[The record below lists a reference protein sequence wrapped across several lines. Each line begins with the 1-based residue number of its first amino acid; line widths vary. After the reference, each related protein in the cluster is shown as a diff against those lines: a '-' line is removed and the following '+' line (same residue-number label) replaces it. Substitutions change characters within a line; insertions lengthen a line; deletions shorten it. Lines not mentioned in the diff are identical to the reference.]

1 MMKPGMPENEKERL
15 EALQSYKILDTLP
28 ESSFDSITSIAAFI
42 CNTPISLV
50 SLIDEDRQ
58 WFKSKKGLGVSETPR
73 EQAFCAHAINNPK
86 EIMIVE
92 DSLKDERFANNPLV
106 QGEPHIRFYA
116 GAPLVTNEGF
126 PLGTLC
132 IIDSVPRHLDE
143 FQLKAL
149 SDLASQVMVQFQL
162 RKQLIEMEEL
172 KLRLEKQFYEAE
184 RFAHLVSHDIK
195 APLRGIAALANY
207 TLEEAGNELSDEV
220 SDYLNQIQERAN
232 KTIGLVEGILKHTLS
247 TNYEVNLEW
256 INARLL
262 LRDVAELSA
271 VPADRAFTSETTIT
285 EVYSDRVILI
295 QILINLLNNA
305 VKYGVSPNPKI
316 QIRIKQT
323 LNEWKI
329 EVKDNG
335 PGVSPE
341 HQMRIFQMFQTLGKT
356 DRFGNKGTGIGLSTV
371 KSLVQLLHGRIEL
384 KSGLRK
390 GCLFTVVIPRVKR
403 GNIPPLANS

>member
-1 MMKPGMPENEKERL
+1 MIKPGIPENEKERL

-50 SLIDEDRQ
+50 SLIDKDRQ
-58 WFKSKKGLGVSETPR
+58 WFKSNKGLGVSETPR

-195 APLRGIAALANY
+195 APLRGIAALATY

-271 VPADRAFTSETTIT
+271 VPADIAFTSETTIT

-341 HQMRIFQMFQTLGKT
+341 HQVRIFEMFQTLGKT
-356 DRFGNKGTGIGLSTV
+356 DRFGNKGSGIGLSTV
-371 KSLVQLLHGRIEL
+371 KSLVQLLHGSIEL
-384 KSGLRK
+384 KSGIHK
-390 GCLFTVVIPRVKR
+390 GCLFTVAIPRVKR
-403 GNIPPLANS
+403 GKIPT

>member
-1 MMKPGMPENEKERL
+1 MKPGMPENEKERL

-271 VPADRAFTSETTIT
+271 VPADIAFTSETTIT

>member
-1 MMKPGMPENEKERL
+1 
-15 EALQSYKILDTLP
+15 
-28 ESSFDSITSIAAFI
+28 
-42 CNTPISLV
+42 
-50 SLIDEDRQ
+50 
-58 WFKSKKGLGVSETPR
+58 
-73 EQAFCAHAINNPK
+73 
-86 EIMIVE
+86 
-92 DSLKDERFANNPLV
+92 
-106 QGEPHIRFYA
+106 
-116 GAPLVTNEGF
+116 
-126 PLGTLC
+126 
-132 IIDSVPRHLDE
+132 LDE
-143 FQLKAL
+143 SQLKAL

-207 TLEEAGNELSDEV
+207 IIKEARNELNPEV
-220 SDYLNQIQERAN
+220 SDYLNQ
-232 KTIGLVEGILKHTLS
+232 ILKHTLS

-271 VPADRAFTSETTIT
+271 VPADIVFTSETTIT

-323 LNEWKI
+323 LTEWKI

-335 PGVSPE
+335 PGVLPE
-341 HQMRIFQMFQTLGKT
+341 HQMRIFEMFQTLGKA
-356 DRFGNKGTGIGLSTV
+356 DRFGNKGTGIGLCTV

-403 GNIPPLANS
+403 GNIPALPKS

>member
-1 MMKPGMPENEKERL
+1 
-15 EALQSYKILDTLP
+15 
-28 ESSFDSITSIAAFI
+28 
-42 CNTPISLV
+42 
-50 SLIDEDRQ
+50 
-58 WFKSKKGLGVSETPR
+58 
-73 EQAFCAHAINNPK
+73 
-86 EIMIVE
+86 
-92 DSLKDERFANNPLV
+92 
-106 QGEPHIRFYA
+106 
-116 GAPLVTNEGF
+116 
-126 PLGTLC
+126 
-132 IIDSVPRHLDE
+132 LDE

-195 APLRGIAALANY
+195 APLRGIAALATY

-271 VPADRAFTSETTIT
+271 VPADIAFTSETTIT

>member
-1 MMKPGMPENEKERL
+1 MIKPGMPENEKERL

-271 VPADRAFTSETTIT
+271 VPADIAFTSETTIT

>member
-1 MMKPGMPENEKERL
+1 MIKPGIPENEKERL

-50 SLIDEDRQ
+50 SLIDKDRQ
-58 WFKSKKGLGVSETPR
+58 WFKSNKGLGVSETPR
-73 EQAFCAHAINNPK
+73 EQAFCAHALNNPK

-116 GAPLVTNEGF
+116 GAPLVTKEGF

-172 KLRLEKQFYEAE
+172 KLRLEKKFYEAE

-195 APLRGIAALANY
+195 APLRGIAALATY

-271 VPADRAFTSETTIT
+271 VPADIAFTSETTIT

-341 HQMRIFQMFQTLGKT
+341 HQVRIFEMFQTLGKT
-356 DRFGNKGTGIGLSTV
+356 DRFGNKGSGIGLSTV
-371 KSLVQLLHGRIEL
+371 KSLVQLLHGSIEL
-384 KSGLRK
+384 KSGVHK
-390 GCLFTVVIPRVKR
+390 GCLFTVAIPRVKR
-403 GNIPPLANS
+403 GKIPT

>member
-1 MMKPGMPENEKERL
+1 MPENEKERL

-106 QGEPHIRFYA
+106 HGEPHIRFYA

-271 VPADRAFTSETTIT
+271 VPADIAFTSETTIT

-371 KSLVQLLHGRIEL
+371 KSLVQLLDGRIEL

>member
-1 MMKPGMPENEKERL
+1 MIKPGIPENEKERL

-50 SLIDEDRQ
+50 SLIDKDRQ
-58 WFKSKKGLGVSETPR
+58 WFKSNKGLGVSETPR

-106 QGEPHIRFYA
+106 QGDPHIRFYA

-195 APLRGIAALANY
+195 APLRGIAALATY

-271 VPADRAFTSETTIT
+271 VPADIAFTSETTIT

-341 HQMRIFQMFQTLGKT
+341 HQVRIFEMFQTLGKT
-356 DRFGNKGTGIGLSTV
+356 DRFGNKGSGIGLSTV
-371 KSLVQLLHGRIEL
+371 KSLVQLLHGSIEL
-384 KSGLRK
+384 KSGVHK
-390 GCLFTVVIPRVKR
+390 GCLFTVAIPRVKR
-403 GNIPPLANS
+403 GKIPT

>member
-1 MMKPGMPENEKERL
+1 MIPHIPENEKERL
-15 EALQSYKILDTLP
+15 EALQAYKILDTLP

-50 SLIDEDRQ
+50 SLIDKDRQ
-58 WFKSKKGLGVSETPR
+58 WFKSKQGLGVSETPR

-132 IIDSVPRHLDE
+132 IIDCVPRHLDE
-143 FQLKAL
+143 SQLKAL

-207 TLEEAGNELSDEV
+207 IIKEARNELNPEV

-271 VPADRAFTSETTIT
+271 VPADIVFTSETTIT

-323 LNEWKI
+323 LTEWKI

-335 PGVSPE
+335 PGVLPE
-341 HQMRIFQMFQTLGKT
+341 HQMRIFEMFQTLGKA
-356 DRFGNKGTGIGLSTV
+356 DRFGNKGTGIGLCTV

-403 GNIPPLANS
+403 GNIPALPKS

>member
-1 MMKPGMPENEKERL
+1 MIKPGIPENEKERL

-50 SLIDEDRQ
+50 SLIDKDRQ
-58 WFKSKKGLGVSETPR
+58 WFKSNKGLGVSETPR

-195 APLRGIAALANY
+195 APLRGIAALATY

-271 VPADRAFTSETTIT
+271 VPADIAFTSETTIT

-341 HQMRIFQMFQTLGKT
+341 HQVRIFEMFQTLGKT
-356 DRFGNKGTGIGLSTV
+356 DRFGNKGSGIGLSTV
-371 KSLVQLLHGRIEL
+371 KSLVQLLHGSIAL
-384 KSGLRK
+384 KSGVHK
-390 GCLFTVVIPRVKR
+390 GCLFTVAIPRVKR
-403 GNIPPLANS
+403 GKIPT

>member
-1 MMKPGMPENEKERL
+1 MPENEKERL

-271 VPADRAFTSETTIT
+271 VPADIAFTSETTIT

>member
-1 MMKPGMPENEKERL
+1 MIKPGIPENEKERL

-50 SLIDEDRQ
+50 SLIDKDRQ
-58 WFKSKKGLGVSETPR
+58 WFKSNKGLGVSETPR

-106 QGEPHIRFYA
+106 QGDPHIRFYA

-195 APLRGIAALANY
+195 APLRGIAALATY

-271 VPADRAFTSETTIT
+271 VPADIAFTSETTIT

-341 HQMRIFQMFQTLGKT
+341 HQVRIFEMFQTLGKT
-356 DRFGNKGTGIGLSTV
+356 DRFGNKGSGIGLSTV
-371 KSLVQLLHGRIEL
+371 KSLVQLLHGSIEL
-384 KSGLRK
+384 KSGIHK
-390 GCLFTVVIPRVKR
+390 GCLFTVAIPRVKR
-403 GNIPPLANS
+403 GKIPT

>member
-1 MMKPGMPENEKERL
+1 MKPGMPENEKERL

-195 APLRGIAALANY
+195 APLRGIAALAKF

-232 KTIGLVEGILKHTLS
+232 KTIGLVEGILNHTLS

-271 VPADRAFTSETTIT
+271 VPADIAFTSETTIT

>member
-1 MMKPGMPENEKERL
+1 MKPGMPENEKERL

-271 VPADRAFTSETTIT
+271 VPADIAFTSETTIT

-403 GNIPPLANS
+403 GNIPPMANS

>member
-1 MMKPGMPENEKERL
+1 MIKPGIPENEKERL

-50 SLIDEDRQ
+50 SLIDKDRQ
-58 WFKSKKGLGVSETPR
+58 WFKSNKGLGVSETPR

-195 APLRGIAALANY
+195 APLRGIAALATY

-271 VPADRAFTSETTIT
+271 VPADIAFTSETTIT

-305 VKYGVSPNPKI
+305 VKYGISPNPKI

-341 HQMRIFQMFQTLGKT
+341 HQVRIFEMFQTLGKT
-356 DRFGNKGTGIGLSTV
+356 DRFGNKGSGIGLSTV
-371 KSLVQLLHGRIEL
+371 KSLVQLLHGSIEL
-384 KSGLRK
+384 KSGIHK
-390 GCLFTVVIPRVKR
+390 GCLFTVAIPRVKR
-403 GNIPPLANS
+403 GKIPT

>member
-271 VPADRAFTSETTIT
+271 VPADIAFTSETTIT

>member
-58 WFKSKKGLGVSETPR
+58 WFKSKEGLGVSETPR

-106 QGEPHIRFYA
+106 HGEPHIRFYA

-271 VPADRAFTSETTIT
+271 VPADVAFTSETTIT

-384 KSGLRK
+384 KSGLSK

>member
-1 MMKPGMPENEKERL
+1 MIKPGIPENEKERL

-50 SLIDEDRQ
+50 SLIDKDRQ
-58 WFKSKKGLGVSETPR
+58 WFKSNKGLGVSETPR

-106 QGEPHIRFYA
+106 QGEPNIRFYA

-195 APLRGIAALANY
+195 APLRGIAALATY
-207 TLEEAGNELSDEV
+207 T
-220 SDYLNQIQERAN
+220 
-232 KTIGLVEGILKHTLS
+232 
-247 TNYEVNLEW
+247 
-256 INARLL
+256 
-262 LRDVAELSA
+262 
-271 VPADRAFTSETTIT
+271 
-285 EVYSDRVILI
+285 
-295 QILINLLNNA
+295 
-305 VKYGVSPNPKI
+305 
-316 QIRIKQT
+316 
-323 LNEWKI
+323 
-329 EVKDNG
+329 
-335 PGVSPE
+335 
-341 HQMRIFQMFQTLGKT
+341 
-356 DRFGNKGTGIGLSTV
+356 
-371 KSLVQLLHGRIEL
+371 
-384 KSGLRK
+384 
-390 GCLFTVVIPRVKR
+390 
-403 GNIPPLANS
+403 

>member
-1 MMKPGMPENEKERL
+1 
-15 EALQSYKILDTLP
+15 LP

-271 VPADRAFTSETTIT
+271 VPADIAFTSETTIT

>member
-1 MMKPGMPENEKERL
+1 MKPGMPENEKERL

-106 QGEPHIRFYA
+106 HGEPHIRFYA

-195 APLRGIAALANY
+195 APLRGIAALAKF

-271 VPADRAFTSETTIT
+271 VPADIAFTSETTIT

>member
-1 MMKPGMPENEKERL
+1 MPENEKERL

-106 QGEPHIRFYA
+106 HGEPHIRFYA

-271 VPADRAFTSETTIT
+271 VPADIAFTSETTIT

-371 KSLVQLLHGRIEL
+371 KTLVQLLDGRIEL

>member
-1 MMKPGMPENEKERL
+1 MKPGMPENEKERL

-271 VPADRAFTSETTIT
+271 VPADVAFTSETTIT

>member
-1 MMKPGMPENEKERL
+1 MIPHIPENEKERL
-15 EALQSYKILDTLP
+15 KTLQSYKILDTLP

-50 SLIDEDRQ
+50 SLIDKDRQ
-58 WFKSKKGLGVSETPR
+58 WFKSKQGLGVSETPR

-132 IIDSVPRHLDE
+132 IIDCVPRHLDE
-143 FQLKAL
+143 SQLKAL

-207 TLEEAGNELSDEV
+207 IIKEARNELNPEV

-271 VPADRAFTSETTIT
+271 VPADIAFTSETTIT

-323 LNEWKI
+323 LTEWKI

-335 PGVSPE
+335 PGVLPE
-341 HQMRIFQMFQTLGKT
+341 HQMRIFEMFQTLGKA
-356 DRFGNKGTGIGLSTV
+356 DRFGNKGTGIGLCTV

-403 GNIPPLANS
+403 GNIPALPKS

>member
-1 MMKPGMPENEKERL
+1 MIPHIPENEKERL
-15 EALQSYKILDTLP
+15 EALQAYKILDTLP

-50 SLIDEDRQ
+50 SLIDKDRQ
-58 WFKSKKGLGVSETPR
+58 WFKSKQGLGVSETPR

-106 QGEPHIRFYA
+106 QGEPLIRFYA

-132 IIDSVPRHLDE
+132 IIDCVPRHLDE
-143 FQLKAL
+143 SQLKAL

-207 TLEEAGNELSDEV
+207 IIKEARNELNPEV

-271 VPADRAFTSETTIT
+271 VPADIDFTSETTIT

-323 LNEWKI
+323 LTEWKI

-335 PGVSPE
+335 PGVLPE
-341 HQMRIFQMFQTLGKT
+341 HQMRIFEMFQTLGKA
-356 DRFGNKGTGIGLSTV
+356 DRFGNKGTGIGLCTV

-403 GNIPPLANS
+403 GNIPALTES

>member
-1 MMKPGMPENEKERL
+1 MIKPGIPENEKERL

-50 SLIDEDRQ
+50 SLIDKDRQ
-58 WFKSKKGLGVSETPR
+58 WFKSNKGLGVSETPR

-126 PLGTLC
+126 TLGTLC

-195 APLRGIAALANY
+195 APLRGIAALATY

-271 VPADRAFTSETTIT
+271 VPADIAFTSETTIT
-285 EVYSDRVILI
+285 ELYSDRVILI

-341 HQMRIFQMFQTLGKT
+341 HQVRIFEMFQTLGKT
-356 DRFGNKGTGIGLSTV
+356 DRFGNKGSGIGLSTV
-371 KSLVQLLHGRIEL
+371 KSLVQLLHGSIEL
-384 KSGLRK
+384 KSGIHK
-390 GCLFTVVIPRVKR
+390 GCLFTVAIPRVKR
-403 GNIPPLANS
+403 GKIPA

>member
-106 QGEPHIRFYA
+106 HGEPHIRFYA

-271 VPADRAFTSETTIT
+271 VPADIAFTSETTIT

-371 KSLVQLLHGRIEL
+371 KSLVQLLDGRIEL

>member
-1 MMKPGMPENEKERL
+1 MIKPGIPENEKERL

-50 SLIDEDRQ
+50 SLIDKDRQ
-58 WFKSKKGLGVSETPR
+58 WFKSNKGLGVSETPR

-116 GAPLVTNEGF
+116 GAPLVTKEGF

-195 APLRGIAALANY
+195 APLRGIAALATY

-220 SDYLNQIQERAN
+220 SDYLNQIQERAH

-271 VPADRAFTSETTIT
+271 VPADIAFTSETTIT

-305 VKYGVSPNPKI
+305 VKYGGSPNPKI

-341 HQMRIFQMFQTLGKT
+341 HQVRIFEMFQTLGKT
-356 DRFGNKGTGIGLSTV
+356 DRFGNKGSGIGLSTV
-371 KSLVQLLHGRIEL
+371 KSLVQLLHGSIEL
-384 KSGLRK
+384 KSGVHK
-390 GCLFTVVIPRVKR
+390 GCLFTVAIPRVKR
-403 GNIPPLANS
+403 GKIPT